1 MASLNHRGHE
11 GTNPQAERN
20 PMKHTR
26 SLFFLL
32 LLTLLAAAG
41 AHVQNRA
48 PSVAQTP
55 AAPSQTPAQG
65 AANGGKTGE
74 AKPRYE
80 TVQFES
86 KLVGAALPYN
96 VVLPADYNRGPSKH
110 KRYPVIYL
118 LHGLKGS
125 AGDWVSDRAH
135 LADYA
140 ARYPF
145 IVVVPEGHD
154 AWYTDSATVP
164 NEKYESYL
172 IQELIPD
179 VDRRFRTIPSR
190 EARAV
195 AGLSM
200 GGYGSLKFGLKYPDL
215 FAFAASMSGALAAPS
230 WPPDAPTPDW
240 ARPSIAR
247 AYGAMGTAT
256 RRDNDIFRIVREMPP
271 ERVARLPYFYLDC
284 GTEDGLITNSRDFSA
299 LLIEKKIPHEFREL
313 PGTHSWPYWDRQVR
327 EILRLAA
334 QKLSP
339 AQDAQAASRR

>member
-1 MASLNHRGHE
+1 
-11 GTNPQAERN
+11 
-20 PMKHTR
+20 MKHAR
-26 SLFFLL
+26 ALFLL
-32 LLTLLAAAG
+32 FALAAAAG
-41 AHVQNRA
+41 AQA
-48 PSVAQTP
+48 PSHAQNGTQTS
-55 AAPSQTPAQG
+55 ASAPPTPAQKP
-65 AANGGKTGE
+65 AHGGRKDK
-74 AKPRYE
+74 ARPRYE

-86 KLVGAALPYN
+86 RLVGAALPYN
-96 VVLPADYNRGPSKH
+96 VVLPSDYNRGPSKH
-110 KRYPVIYL
+110 RRYPVVYL

-125 AGDWVSDRAH
+125 ANDWVSERAH

-140 ARYPF
+140 AQYPF

-179 VDRRFRTIPSR
+179 VERRFRTIPSR
-190 EARAV
+190 EGRAV

-200 GGYGSLKFGLKYPDL
+200 GGYGSLKFGLKYPDE
-215 FAFAASMSGALAAPS
+215 FALAASMSGALAAPS
-230 WPPDAPTPDW
+230 WPLDATTPDW
-240 ARPSIAR
+240 VKPSLAR
-247 AYGAMGTAT
+247 AYGPVGTAT
-256 RRDNDIFRIVREMPP
+256 RRDNDIFRIVRELPP

-284 GTEDGLITNSRDFSA
+284 GTEDFLISNSRDFSA

-313 PGTHSWPYWDRQVR
+313 PGTHSWPYWDRQVQ

-339 AQDAQAASRR
+339 ARDEKAAGQR